1 MKFYSWKDIE
11 RFCMQKRDSWAA
23 TYDNIEVYPSVI
35 TAQRKRGASQTLSEV
50 FGELFPL
57 NYVAES
63 EAIQLDIG
71 DIHIPLCEE
80 ESEWPYHR
88 EVLPLF
94 KDALYHKSSYRT
106 TVLPELPCP
115 VIAFH
120 SYKGGVGR
128 TLSLLAFAKAWSTVF
143 DASGRQKLLIVD
155 SDIEAPG
162 LTWIQENPREDAFS
176 YLDLLSII
184 QDNIDVAKMVDL
196 SCSKIG
202 SSTLPI
208 ETPRQT
214 IEHLFLPT
222 YRYDEQLLDLYA
234 NPSTIV
240 NGHNKEYILAEVL
253 SKIGAVMGAAAVLV
267 DLRAGLS
274 EFSSTLLLDPRVKK
288 YLITSTSKQS
298 VDGTAIVLDFLMKG
312 LEIKEDTILP
322 EVFLSMVPDTIPES
336 EKNEIYSKLLGM
348 YENRHS
354 EGSED
359 YTDNV
364 FTELPFASELIH
376 LTSLSQILDNLNG
389 RDLLFRIEDLIR
401 NNYQGNPAKEVLAH
415 DVSSREKRLQKI
427 RQTASAQLTAESNSE
442 FELLMTA
449 PLKYLKQQYRDTLPT
464 TVIMGAKGAGKTF
477 LYRKFVE
484 AGNWKSF
491 IRSLTTETLSS
502 EEEGYFLPVFATRN
516 VKEMLDTLTACTRR
530 INNEIT
536 SADVEKD
543 VFITNSHKLE
553 NRKSVDDWFS
563 FWEALLVSSFNPKL
577 KTFAQMNEM
586 LEKENKK
593 IVILIDGLEETLRNV
608 SKSEDEKKA
617 VRVLCQDIVTV
628 LKSRHPRI
636 GIIVFL
642 RRDMAQDAITVNFAQ
657 FRKANEQAELKWS
670 SSDALR
676 LAVWLV
682 SQADKDFYDADISI
696 DVASQEIIDR
706 YLIQLWGMKL
716 GKPSS
721 NEAYSS
727 RWILAA
733 LSDFNGQ
740 LQARDIIR
748 FLQYAAV
755 PTTKKVPYDDRLL
768 MPADIKDAVQKCST
782 DKMDE
787 IKDEYATLKPIFE
800 KLSTLPEEQK
810 TLPLKH
816 SEARLSISEEK
827 SMEQEGYLKREGEVY
842 YLPEIVRHALGFRY
856 EKGARP
862 RVLSLLLKR

>member
-11 RFCMQKRDSWAA
+11 RFCMQNRNRWEAI
-23 TYDNIEVYPSVI
+23 YDNIEVYPSMI
-35 TAQRKRGASQTLSEV
+35 TVQRKKEASKALSEV

-57 NYVAES
+57 NYVE
-63 EAIQLDIG
+63 EQNAIRLDIG
-71 DIHIPLCEE
+71 DIQLPICEE
-80 ESEWPYHR
+80 EADLSYQR
-88 EVLPLF
+88 EILPLF
-94 KDALYHKSSYRT
+94 KDVLYHNTSYRST
-106 TVLPELPCP
+106 PLPELPCP

-143 DASGRQKLLIVD
+143 DASDHQKLLIID

-162 LTWIQENPREDAFS
+162 LTWIQETPREDAFS

-184 QDNIDVAKMVDL
+184 QDNTDTTKMVEL
-196 SCSKIG
+196 ACSKIG

-214 IEHLFLPT
+214 VEHIFLPT
-222 YRYDEQLLDLYA
+222 YRYQEQLLDIYA

-240 NGHNKEYILAEVL
+240 NGYNKEYILAEVL
-253 SKIGAVMGAAAVLV
+253 SQIGAAMGVSAVLV

-298 VDGTAIVLDFLMKG
+298 ISGTLIVLDFLTKG

-336 EKNEIYSKLLGM
+336 DKNEIYSKLSSV
-348 YENRHS
+348 YETRSS
-354 EGSED
+354 EGPVD

-364 FTELPFASELIH
+364 ITELPFASELIH
-376 LTSLSQILDNLNG
+376 LTSLSQILNNLNG
-389 RDLLFRIEDLIR
+389 REMLFRIEELIE
-401 NNYQGNPAKEVLAH
+401 NNYQGCFVKKILTH
-415 DVSSREKRLQKI
+415 DVRSREERLQRI
-427 RQTASAQLTAESNSE
+427 QQTASAQLTAESNSE

-449 PLKYLKQQYRDTLPT
+449 PLKYLKQQYRDVLPT
-464 TVIMGAKGAGKTF
+464 TVILGAKGSGKTF
-477 LYRKFVE
+477 LYRKFIE
-484 AGNWKSF
+484 AGNWQSF
-491 IRSLTTETLSS
+491 IDSLTAKTSTYK
-502 EEEGYFLPVFATRN
+502 EEGYFLPVFATRN
-516 VKEMLDTLTACTRR
+516 VNEMLTTLTTCAKR
-530 INNEIT
+530 INDQIAAAN
-536 SADVEKD
+536 VEKD
-543 VFITNSHKLE
+543 VFITNAQKLE
-553 NRKSVDDWFS
+553 NRPSIDDWHC
-563 FWEALLVSSFNPKL
+563 FWETLLVSSFNPNL
-577 KTFAQMNEM
+577 NTFAQMNEA
-586 LEKENKK
+586 LEAENKK
-593 IVILIDGLEETLRNV
+593 IVILIDGLEETLRDV
-608 SKSEDEKKA
+608 SKSDDEKKA
-617 VRVLCQDIVTV
+617 VRILCQDIVTL
-628 LKSRHPRI
+628 LKSRYPRI

-670 SSDALR
+670 SNDALR

-682 SQADKDFYDADISI
+682 SQADKEFYQEDISI

-755 PTTKKVPYDDRLL
+755 PTPKKVPYDDRLL
-768 MPADIKDAVQKCST
+768 MPVDIKQAVQQCST
-782 DKMDE
+782 EKMDE
-787 IKDEYATLKPIFE
+787 IKDEYATLKPIFD
-800 KLSTLPEEQK
+800 KLSALSEEQK
-810 TLPLKH
+810 TLPLKQ
-816 SEARLSISEEK
+816 SDACLSGSEEK
-827 SMEQEGYLKREGEVY
+827 SMVQEGYLKRDGDVY

-862 RVLSLLLKR
+862 KVLSLLLKH